1 MKKIKQVEYKV
12 MHINDIYQIALG
24 ILEKHYKKGEWLSI
38 PNTKECIIGKFD
50 DKDLSVVNFLPL
62 KELVEG
68 VFNELGKEGYRFE
81 GYWPLPPHGPYS
93 AYYIFSRD
101 VEKIMEYYDGTF

>member
-1 MKKIKQVEYKV
+1 MCKCKNEKEEITMSEKEV
-12 MHINDIYQIALG
+12 QIALG